1 MGAAS
6 DLASSSDLDSEG
18 DEVTGREKVLTPCCA
33 EKAWPSVVA
42 TCVCSLWCTGT
53 MKHLLSLTLPYLT
66 IENSIGLHKH
76 RKCA

>member
-42 TCVCSLWCTGT
+42 TCVCSCGALA
-53 MKHLLSLTLPYLT
+53 P
-66 IENSIGLHKH
+66 
-76 RKCA
+76 